1 MAEVAKDVANRK
13 GSGSAKE
20 LFEFIKKV
28 CTGQECVP
36 GRNVYRAEECLVHPS
51 ERYFLFYL
59 TVLFLNCFSGT
70 QRTAGGELRDLAIC
84 STLQ

>member
-36 GRNVYRAEECLVHPS
+36 GRNVYRAGMCTGQRNVWSILL
-51 ERYFLFYL
+51 RGIFYF
-59 TVLFLNCFSGT
+59 
-70 QRTAGGELRDLAIC
+70 I
-84 STLQ
+84 